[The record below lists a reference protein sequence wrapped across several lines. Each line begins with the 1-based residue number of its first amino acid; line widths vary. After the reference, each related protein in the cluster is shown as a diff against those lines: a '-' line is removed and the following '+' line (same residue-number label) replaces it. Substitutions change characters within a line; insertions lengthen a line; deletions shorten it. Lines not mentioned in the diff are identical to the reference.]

1 MKTMYKV
8 MIVDDEPANLR
19 LLERLLS
26 RSYYVITASSGA
38 EALQLL
44 NEHDVALLITDQRMP
59 GMTGIELLKRTVDFR
74 PHMVRIVLTG
84 YTDVSALVEAINCGQ
99 VYKYITKPWNNDDLR
114 LTVGRALE
122 YYQMNKSRHELEVTN
137 ERLKQRLQAMTNSFV
152 RAIADALEAKDQY
165 MRGHSRRVSGYA
177 LAIAKRLDLD
187 SATLEQLSLAAF
199 LHDLGKLGTPE
210 QLIQKP
216 TALTEDE
223 KAIMRLHPE
232 LGSRMLAG
240 VPEMDEIKAAVRHHH
255 ENFDGSGYPDGLEG
269 EQIPIKA
276 RIIRVADAYD
286 ALTSPRSFRQF
297 FFNHEEAIKE
307 IRKNVGTF
315 FDPEVVNALCKL
327 ETLAKLRQ
335 TISNGFTFPRFSN
348 SPLPPVSS
356 LSFAEMFLEVEREP
370 ALAAKVIYTANK
382 YVCPDNP
389 KSTVVDACETVG
401 EEMLRLIFEEVISAP
416 LSENIPDDMS
426 LHAQRTANA
435 ARLLAEHT
443 RILNPDEAYLLGL
456 LHDLGGALLHSLF
469 QVDMEIASLI
479 SDPAIRCEREMAI
492 FGVDHCDVGQWI
504 FESHGLPRR
513 LALAVQ
519 SHHDAL
525 RINSPSALL
534 LHLADA
540 LAHAKTFNDFIL
552 VDDLGA
558 ERLALLHLKRRDLQ
572 DVHSA
577 IANTNL
583 SPAYT

>member
-1 MKTMYKV
+1 MYKV

-74 PHMVRIVLTG
+74 PHMVRIILTG

-114 LTVGRALE
+114 LTAERAIE
-122 YYQMNKSRHELEVTN
+122 YYQMNKSRHELQITN
-137 ERLKQRLQAMTNSFV
+137 ERLKDRLQAMTNSFV
-152 RAIADALEAKDQY
+152 RAIADALEAKDKY

-177 LAIAKRLDLD
+177 LAIGKRLGMD
-187 SATLEQLSLAAF
+187 SGTLEQLSLAAF

-216 TALTEDE
+216 GALNEDE
-223 KAIMRLHPE
+223 QAIMRLHPE

-240 VPEMDEIKAAVRHHH
+240 VPEMEEIKAAVRHHH

-269 EQIPIKA
+269 EQIPLKA

-286 ALTSPRSFRQF
+286 ALTSPRSFRKPF
-297 FFNHEEAIKE
+297 SHEEAIE
-307 IRKNVGTF
+307 QLRKKVGTF
-315 FDPEVVNALCKL
+315 FDPEVVNILCKL
-327 ETLAKLRQ
+327 ETLANLRNA
-335 TISNGFTFPRFSN
+335 ISNGFTFPRFSK
-348 SPLPPVSS
+348 SPLPPLSS
-356 LSFAEMFLEVEREP
+356 MSFAEMFLEVEREP
-370 ALAAKVIYTANK
+370 ALAAKAIYTANK
-382 YVCPDNP
+382 YVCPESP
-389 KSTVVDACETVG
+389 KSTVVDACEAVG
-401 EEMLRLIFEEVISAP
+401 EEMLRLIFEQVISAP
-416 LSENIPDDMS
+416 LAENIPEYMS
-426 LHAQRTANA
+426 MHSIRTANA

-469 QVDMEIASLI
+469 QVEMEIASLI
-479 SDPAIRCEREMAI
+479 SDPAIRCERECAA
-492 FGVDHCDVGQWI
+492 FGVDHCDVGQWL
-504 FESHGLPRR
+504 FENYGLPRR

-540 LAHAKTFNDFIL
+540 LAHADTFNEFIL
-552 VDDLGA
+552 LEDLGP
-558 ERLALLHLKRRDLQ
+558 ERLALLRLKRKDLE
-572 DVHSA
+572 DVHKV

-583 SPAYT
+583 SLAYS